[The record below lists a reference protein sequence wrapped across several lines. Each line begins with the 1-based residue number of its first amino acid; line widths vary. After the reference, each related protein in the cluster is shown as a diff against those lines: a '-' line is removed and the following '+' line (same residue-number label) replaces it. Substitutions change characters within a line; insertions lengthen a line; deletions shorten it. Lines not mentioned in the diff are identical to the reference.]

1 MDEEDEMVLL
11 DFRSPKAGLIK
22 LLEQKMKKPDID
34 DTLGKVLDQFF
45 QLTKEQSTFLANGI
59 LQMNF
64 NEDALLLQCCGQ
76 YYSKMVDKLWEEM
89 LQFHTRMVK
98 YDQRAAKY
106 CTDSDKQEA
115 RKEEVARLEERLN
128 RGKRKK
134 ILLEES
140 ETGTSSSN
148 GLYIFDVD
156 QEEVSELFGS
166 KVVFP
171 LSEEFEIDKE
181 EAMAPFEP
189 DTDLLNEW
197 WTGQSIIEEKRGRNY
212 NSLFVAH
219 YHAQRYRLK
228 HYRTPTGDEM
238 IYDWN
243 DPEEFN
249 SREGRLISYH
259 HIKHLFEDNDKCLL
273 PDENFTIAK
282 LRLAFALK
290 RKWLIRNKIHG
301 KANYES
307 YQRNW
312 EKYEKD
318 FFENES
324 RKIQNMPQNT
334 PKQLLR
340 FYKALARKEELAL
353 KKVEELKALGVKDLP
368 CVSFESVIIAP
379 TKEGYE
385 GIFDPYIPEDFE
397 MSKQANFPEE
407 ILVDQTGKEID
418 EIALFGNVSKELD
431 HASQST
437 EKQKKSD
444 SGYLDTLCSSSG
456 FVDDEFACESES
468 EVAGNENFYEFDAE
482 NGMNKDDSGV
492 SLVTYSTGICSDT
505 PQAKAVEETRKS
517 SDVSENI
524 ETSLHEKDSLIIT
537 DISPNVVENEPS
549 NEMNKSIK
557 EFLQRGSSDP
567 NMLYEALED
576 SYFDENDSLVTILY
590 NKPGRS
596 SKVNNRQSESLILDY
611 SEWPL
616 PVEAMPAV
624 NKNPINKCRRKKRKL
639 RESFPSESISK
650 RRKLSQRQVE
660 KLKKSVTRSVR
671 ELKWEYF
678 YSLNYQPEN
687 EEGEVI
693 RFEQGEVS
701 EDEDLFDGDDSEV
714 VHDESDFTC
723 DFHDQEECQEDENE
737 HDQIES
743 ARIRESQDSGVVM
756 DASMFESPEEEDCN
770 SRDSLLFCEDILEE
784 TGNKLEINNIPGDP
798 TLNSADTNDKEIA
811 SPPIEITEEMTSY
824 EREREKV
831 RMRVTEWKEY
841 ITPKLKQLEECDFD
855 IHDYGTKILRNMNIE
870 EAVPFHELVQ
880 GKSSA
885 EVVRYF
891 ISSLQLANT
900 LNVEI
905 CGATQGELSNDTFYL
920 KLLST
925 ERYHEHLKKYQAPSE
940 ESLKDKLM
948 KMKELRKQQTKAQ
961 GNQAAKRVVEDRHSY
976 RKVSKKARISNSPLL
991 KRSTCDED
999 YIFQQPCSSR
1009 QADKQGDCIGICDDV
1024 GDLGLTTSRTNADI
1038 SFTPSCDEDFLEQFD
1053 RLQQIHDSQL
1063 LSTPNKPIKVTRID
1077 LIKPKLSL
1085 VNKL

>member
-1 MDEEDEMVLL
+1 MDEEDEMILL
-11 DFRSPKAGLIK
+11 DFRSPKTGLIK

-59 LQMNF
+59 FQMNF

-76 YYSKMVDKLWEEM
+76 YYSKMVDKLWEEL

-106 CTDSDKQEA
+106 CTDSDQQEA
-115 RKEEVARLEERLN
+115 RKEEMARLEERLN

-134 ILLEES
+134 VLLEES
-140 ETGTSSSN
+140 EAGSSLSN

-156 QEEVSELFGS
+156 REEVNELFGS
-166 KVVFP
+166 KEVFP
-171 LSEEFEIDKE
+171 LSKEFEDAE
-181 EAMAPFEP
+181 EAVAPFEP
-189 DTDLLNEW
+189 NTDLLNEW
-197 WTGQSIIEEKRGRNY
+197 WMGQSAIEEKRGRNY
-212 NSLFVAH
+212 NSLFVSH
-219 YHAQRYRLK
+219 YHALRYKLK

-249 SREGRLISYH
+249 TREGRLISYH

-290 RKWLIRNKIHG
+290 RKWLIRNKIQG

-307 YQRNW
+307 YRTNW

-318 FFENES
+318 FFDNES

-334 PKQLLR
+334 PKQLLT
-340 FYKALARKEELAL
+340 FYKALAKKEKLAL
-353 KKVEELKALGVKDLP
+353 KKVEELKALGIKDLP

-397 MSKQANFPEE
+397 VSEQANIHLELLINQAEE
-407 ILVDQTGKEID
+407 AED
-418 EIALFGNVSKELD
+418 EIGLFGNVSKELD
-431 HASQST
+431 RISQSM
-437 EKQKKSD
+437 EKQGKSD
-444 SGYLDTLCSSSG
+444 SGYLDTLCSSNG
-456 FVDDEFACESES
+456 FVDDGLTRESES
-468 EVAGNENFYEFDAE
+468 ETVSNDNFYELDAE
-482 NGMNKDDSGV
+482 NGANKGDDSGV
-492 SLVTYSTGICSDT
+492 SFIAHCNDVCPDIPHAETVPETEKNNDALED
-505 PQAKAVEETRKS
+505 VEIS
-517 SDVSENI
+517 SP
-524 ETSLHEKDSLIIT
+524 EKESSIVR

-557 EFLQRGSSDP
+557 DFLQYGSGDL
-567 NMLYEALED
+567 NLLYEMLKD

-590 NKPGRS
+590 NKSRS
-596 SKVNNRQSESLILDY
+596 CKLNNQQSGSLILDY
-611 SEWPL
+611 TNWLL
-616 PVEAMPAV
+616 PVKAIPAIK
-624 NKNPINKCRRKKRKL
+624 KNPIDESRRKKRKL
-639 RESFPSESISK
+639 NESSPAECIPK
-650 RRKLSQRQVE
+650 RKKLSQRQIE
-660 KLKKSVTRSVR
+660 KLKKSIVLPLR

-693 RFEQGEVS
+693 HFEYGEVS
-701 EDEDLFDGDDSEV
+701 EDEDLFDEDDNEV
-714 VHDESDFTC
+714 LHDEADLTYDFY
-723 DFHDQEECQEDENE
+723 DEGKCQEDESE
-737 HDQIES
+737 QDSVGS

-756 DASMFESPEEEDCN
+756 DTSIFESLEEEEDCN
-770 SRDSLLFCEDILEE
+770 SRDSLLFNGEILEG
-784 TGNKLEINNIPGDP
+784 TGNELEVNNIPGD
-798 TLNSADTNDKEIA
+798 TALNSAGIEDEEIA
-811 SPPIEITEEMTSY
+811 PSPVEMTEEMTSY
-824 EREREKV
+824 ECEREKV
-831 RMRVTEWKEY
+831 RTRVTAWKEY

-855 IHDYGTKILRNMNIE
+855 IHEYGTKILRNMNVDK
-870 EAVPFHELVQ
+870 AVPFRDLVQ

-905 CGATQGELSNDTFYL
+905 CGATQGGLSNDTFHL

-925 ERYHEHLKKYQAPSE
+925 ERYHEHLKRYQAPSE

-948 KMKELRKQQTKAQ
+948 KIKELRNQQTKVQ
-961 GNQAAKRVVEDRHSY
+961 RKQAAKRVVEDRHSY
-976 RKVSKKARISNSPLL
+976 RQVSKKVRISNSPFSN
-991 KRSTCDED
+991 RSTRNED
-999 YIFQQPCSSR
+999 CVFQQSSSSQR
-1009 QADKQGDCIGICDDV
+1009 TDKQGDGIKICDDV
-1024 GDLGLTTSRTNADI
+1024 GDLNLTMSGTNADI
-1038 SFTPSCDEDFLEQFD
+1038 CFTPSCDEDFLEQFD
-1053 RLQQIHDSQL
+1053 RLQQINNGQL
-1063 LSTPNKPIKVTRID
+1063 LSTPNKPIKIIRMD
-1077 LIKPKLSL
+1077 LVKPKISL
-1085 VNKL
+1085 ANKL